1 MLLERELVG
10 LSILGARVLRTEDP
24 GFLTRGG
31 VYTDDEAAE
40 LAADGTEP
48 GEDIH
53 ADRAFRQHLARVLT
67 RRALEHRRGEGEEVA
82 LPRPGACDGRR
93 ALHYQPLILSSVLID
108 HPSWVRQRG
117 RAACNDPG
125 EAATSCRRIGIRQ
138 LLPGYVARFVPDQ
151 RRSD

>member
-10 LSILGARVLRTEDP
+10 LSILGTRVLRTEDP

-67 RRALEHRRGEGEEVA
+67 RRALEHRRG
-82 LPRPGACDGRR
+82 
-93 ALHYQPLILSSVLID
+93 
-108 HPSWVRQRG
+108 
-117 RAACNDPG
+117 
-125 EAATSCRRIGIRQ
+125 
-138 LLPGYVARFVPDQ
+138 
-151 RRSD
+151 